1 MLENIEDIDSANLN
15 NEEYLRG
22 LGLNTQ
28 DIEDLN
34 NVGKEPKKADE
45 PQQTDELSKRVNKI
59 HDES

>member
-1 MLENIEDIDSANLN
+1 MIETIDDIDSANLN

-34 NVGKEPKKADE
+34 NVGKQ
-45 PQQTDELSKRVNKI
+45 PQGDKEL
-59 HDES
+59 